1 MTKFRNFYY
10 TITERKNQP
19 QPNRGLADDVLLHIF
34 AQPDAQHL
42 YSNSYPDMPAAI
54 VAAEQWI
61 GVVHDTVLDYYRGYP
76 I

>member
-1 MTKFRNFYY
+1 MTRYRNFYY
-10 TITERKNQP
+10 TITSRAQ
-19 QPNRGLADDVLLHIF
+19 DVLLHIF

-42 YSNSYPDMPAAI
+42 YSNSYPDIPAAI

-61 GVVHDTVLDYYRGYP
+61 ATVHNTVLDYYRGYP